1 MPRII
6 GVDYGKRR
14 IGIAVSD
21 SDADIAFPLETI
33 EISGVKAAARRIAV
47 LCEEQGVS
55 EIVVGLPLNMNGS
68 EGQMA
73 AEARTFG
80 ERLNQRGNCPV
91 HMWDER
97 LTTAGIEKTLI
108 EADVSRRKRRQV
120 RDKLAAQQILQ
131 GYLDA
136 RKLSSRTPPEER

>member
-1 MPRII
+1 MPRILGI
-6 GVDYGKRR
+6 DYGNRR

-21 SDADIAFPLETI
+21 SAADIAFPFETI
-33 EISGVKAAARRIAV
+33 EVSGVKAAARRIDV

-55 EIVVGLPLNMNGS
+55 EVVVGLPLNMDGS

-80 ERLNQRGNCPV
+80 ERLNRRGSFAV

-97 LTTAGIEKTLI
+97 LTTAGMEKMLI

-136 RKLSSRTPPEER
+136 RKLSSRRPPEEE

>member
-80 ERLNQRGNCPV
+80 ERLCGMSV
-91 HMWDER
+91 
-97 LTTAGIEKTLI
+97 
-108 EADVSRRKRRQV
+108 
-120 RDKLAAQQILQ
+120 
-131 GYLDA
+131 
-136 RKLSSRTPPEER
+136 